1 MDKVYDCFE
10 NFIDFFTIK
19 EHSGVNGNKENMFRD
34 KEIIEVFYYNES
46 LQ

>member
-1 MDKVYDCFE
+1 MTVLK
-10 NFIDFFTIK
+10 ISLIFFTIK